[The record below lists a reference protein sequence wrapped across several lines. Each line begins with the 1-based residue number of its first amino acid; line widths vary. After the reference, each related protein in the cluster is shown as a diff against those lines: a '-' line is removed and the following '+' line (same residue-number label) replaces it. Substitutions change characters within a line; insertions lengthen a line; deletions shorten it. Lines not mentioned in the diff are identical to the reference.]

1 MALKSDASRVE
12 LLKFVKTLRH
22 ECENKLL
29 YEAWQFCEGIN
40 EWYTNWPHLMV
51 T

>member
-1 MALKSDASRVE
+1 MTLKSDASRVK
-12 LLKFVKTLRH
+12 LFKFVKTLRH

-40 EWYTNWPHLMV
+40 E
-51 T
+51 